1 MLANGSSEPNPP
13 VDGWALVQPRLVKR
27 FDWFMLAA
35 ADAKGSAEAELYA
48 GLGGAGKPEAA
59 FCGAAGNPEA
69 AF

>member
-1 MLANGSSEPNPP
+1 
-13 VDGWALVQPRLVKR
+13 
-27 FDWFMLAA
+27 MLAA
-35 ADAKGSAEAELYA
+35 ADANGSAEAALYA